1 MEIQATDEPYRV
13 PCASM
18 VNLSSPLDF
27 QEESVAYEVIKMKR
41 QQYLVIVSVL
51 IVISIALALCNEV
64 TKPKKSPKPPVIVVR
79 IDDIQ
84 DYAFKEAQLYLI
96 EYSRVNKIPVSLAI
110 IPKVFG
116 QDREIVEATK
126 QAIKS
131 GSEAVV
137 HGWEHEDLAQLTL
150 DEQKLR
156 LLEAKQ
162 SLEKTLDTETTVLVP
177 PMFSYNNNTIEAMET
192 TGYTIVSGLTEFH
205 EEGWASANIQ
215 SVPATIELSD
225 YPNQTW
231 QMKSRSVVMK
241 EVEASIEEYGYA
253 MIVTHPQEFMKDD
266 GLNLEF
272 AQEYEQILQNILE
285 TFSFNTIEGISKDL
299 S

>member
-1 MEIQATDEPYRV
+1 
-13 PCASM
+13 M

-84 DYAFKEAQLYLI
+84 DYAFKEAQLYLM

-126 QAIKS
+126 KAIKS

-162 SLEKTLDTETTVLVP
+162 SLEKTLDAKTTVLVP